1 MVTDSS
7 NGTCMSFQCLDT
19 ARILA
24 VPDLISRNRSNPHL
38 TNNCDQEP
46 VYYSIVI
53 VLYLGSFILRAGDYI

>member
-46 VYYSIVI
+46 VYYSIVNSDCAI
-53 VLYLGSFILRAGDYI
+53 PWQFYLESR